1 MGQQRK
7 DVEPSKGA
15 KAPFNPNWTTTPSFQ
30 NALTSSSPF
39 STSASPAQDDHTYLN
54 LRFSQPLSNFDPSR
68 RKCPGC
74 ESSRPGWCYKCCQP
88 LYPHPAKYEK
98 ELPVQVDIIYHY
110 AEAKS
115 KSSIPYLLTASS
127 NQLRTH
133 HFPTLPTYDPGTTYI
148 LLPGPDSTPIS
159 ALTKSELDRM
169 ERLLVLDS
177 SWVRVL
183 GMRRGGEGGLSG
195 LRCVQLD
202 LEGEREREGGWRPM
216 FWRWRNVRRTR
227 NKKGKP
233 ANDEDETSE
242 ESGQTAEDGSIDSRT
257 HHILGD
263 VGSWISSAEAVYLAI
278 KQVDAAK
285 AKYAPASSSRAV
297 DEERDEHK
305 YDDLLYY
312 FAWQAREAGRNMVK
326 TFERRRAGEAMAGDG
341 GQVSQNHAVATGNG
355 GAEGE

>member
-1 MGQQRK
+1 MGSQRK
-7 DVEPSKGA
+7 DVESSKDS

-30 NALTSSSPF
+30 NALTCSSPP
-39 STSASPAQDDHTYLN
+39 STSAFLAEDDRSYLN

-68 RKCPGC
+68 QKCPAC

-88 LYPHPAKYEK
+88 LYPDPVKYEK
-98 ELPVQVDIIYHY
+98 ELPVKVDIIHHY

-115 KSSIPYLLTASS
+115 KSSIPYLLTAS
-127 NQLRTH
+127 NKQLQTH
-133 HFPTLPTYDPGTTYI
+133 HFPTLPTYDPRTTYI

-159 ALTKSELDRM
+159 ALTKSNLDSM

-183 GMRRGGEGGLSG
+183 GIRRDEGSGLGG

-202 LEGEREREGGWRPM
+202 LEREGGWRPM

-233 ANDEDETSE
+233 ANETPE
-242 ESGQTAEDGSIDSRT
+242 ESGQTAEDGCIDSRT

-278 KQVDAAK
+278 KEVDAAK
-285 AKYAPASSSRAV
+285 AKYAPTDASSHGAV
-297 DEERDEHK
+297 ETEKDEHK

-326 TFERRRAGEAMAGDG
+326 TFERRRAGEAR
-341 GQVSQNHAVATGNG
+341 GQSGAAVAHDST
-355 GAEGE
+355 AKKT